1 MYKYCTTY
9 TAAMARRGP
18 KRTLDL
24 DKVATAALALLDA
37 EGPGALSVRRVA
49 TELGVMP
56 NALYTYVP
64 DRAGLDRAVVELVLS
79 QADLGLLDGPPSRW
93 RRRIRAFALSLR
105 AHLLD
110 HPAAALLMMSAPMDG
125 PTAVLVGERLL
136 GALEDG
142 GLGPTTRA
150 RGVWVL
156 IVHVLGSVALD
167 VAETDGRRPLAPED
181 ERAAARLEALSF
193 LPAEV
198 FPRSAAA
205 AQVQASWV
213 TEQQFLFGL
222 DTILDGLV
230 RS

>member
-1 MYKYCTTY
+1 
-9 TAAMARRGP
+9 MATRGP
-18 KRTLDL
+18 KRTLSV
-24 DKVATAALALLDA
+24 DKIAATALALLDE
-37 EGPGALSVRRVA
+37 EGPAALSVRRVA

-79 QADLGLLDGPPSRW
+79 QADLSLLDGPPSRW

-125 PTAVLVGERLL
+125 PTAVEVGERLL
-136 GALEDG
+136 GVLEDA
-142 GLGPTTRA
+142 GLKPTARA

-167 VAETDGRRPLAPED
+167 VAETDGRRPLAPEA
-181 ERAAARLEALSF
+181 ERVAGRREALSF
-193 LPAEV
+193 IPAEV

-205 AQVQASWV
+205 ADVQATWV
-213 TEQQFLFGL
+213 AQEQFLWSL
-222 DTILDGLV
+222 DVILDGLQA
-230 RS
+230 R